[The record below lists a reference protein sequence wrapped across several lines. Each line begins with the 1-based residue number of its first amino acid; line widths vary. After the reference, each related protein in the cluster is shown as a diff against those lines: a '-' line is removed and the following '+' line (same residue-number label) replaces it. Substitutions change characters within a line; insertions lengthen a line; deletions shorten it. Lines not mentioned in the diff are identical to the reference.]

1 MLVLA
6 GILPD
11 FRLQSPDGDS
21 ATTIAVTAA
30 VGAGVFGVLSA
41 LAWPLL
47 VRLLLLVP
55 ALVLGLLVFF
65 LNGSLLLLA
74 LRLNPSGQ
82 SEAAPETAVIVAAV
96 MSAVASATGGALAV
110 RDDDAYRR
118 RLYRL
123 ADRRRRGGPAC
134 PSAHGTVFLQLDGVG
149 HDVLVAA
156 VGKGLMPTIARWL
169 GHDTGHDAGQKA
181 GQHGM
186 EHGSRHGVREHAG
199 RGAGHGMAHGAG
211 NGAGLGPG
219 HGMAHGTGDGAGLG
233 AGRGV
238 ARGAGDS
245 AGLGAGHDVE
255 DGAGHAV
262 GQGSGDDA
270 GHSAVHRAAHGM
282 ARGAGD
288 GAGLGPGHGMAYGA
302 GDGAGHAVGPG
313 SGDGAGHDTMHR
325 AGHGMRSL
333 VPGHGAVE
341 DAGRGTGHG
350 DAHGTG
356 HHPGHSTAH
365 GPGTGP
371 AYGLRAST
379 AHGPDASTA
388 PGPGTSSAHGPG
400 PGSAHGRGPGP
411 GHLPGQSSRPRP
423 RPTHRLT
430 PWRTDW
436 SSQTGASQLGILHG
450 SNHDVPAFRWYEK
463 ETREVM
469 VCNRPT
475 SAAELQRRA
484 VERTGDGGLLSA
496 DGASRGNLFGG
507 GADEQALV
515 LSIATRRRSP
525 ANRSR
530 AGYFA
535 YFSDP
540 ANAVRTALSFVAEAA
555 REVGQST
562 RARLRK
568 ERPRVARGG
577 LYPFIRAFATVVERD
592 VVVAAVMGDLLA
604 GRTAVYADLV
614 AYDEVAH
621 HSGPLGR
628 DAEQVLARLDRSL
641 ALIEKVAEHA
651 PRPYRIVVLSDHGQS
666 PGETFRAR
674 YGLTLGDLVR
684 AGCGLPVP
692 RRAERTHS
700 GAEARA
706 AVRAALRR
714 PVEEGDERHRPT
726 PDSEPVVLASGNLGL
741 VSFPDVPH
749 RMSKEEMDAR
759 HPALLTTLAN
769 HPGIGFLLVRSEE
782 HGGVV
787 LGPYGTEIP
796 VDRLDEEPGP
806 LAGFGP
812 GAVEAVRRTHSFPH
826 TADIMVNSFHDP
838 ADGEVLSFEE
848 QIGSHGGLGGAQ
860 AKPFLLSPLAL
871 SAPVADGEDLIGAEH
886 VHRVLRRWLRE
897 SDGPQVPLEPA
908 REERAA

>member
-1 MLVLA
+1 MWAVSTLTMLVLA

-11 FRLQSPDGDS
+11 FRLQSPSGDS
-21 ATTIAVTAA
+21 ATTIGITAA

-41 LAWPLL
+41 LVWPLL

-74 LRLNPSGQ
+74 LRLNPSGE

-123 ADRRRRGGPAC
+123 SDRRRRGGPAC
-134 PSAHGTVFLQLDGVG
+134 PPTPGTVFVQLDGVG
-149 HDVLVAA
+149 HDVLGTA

-169 GHDTGHDAGQKA
+169 G
-181 GQHGM
+181 
-186 EHGSRHGVREHAG
+186 E
-199 RGAGHGMAHGAG
+199 
-211 NGAGLGPG
+211 
-219 HGMAHGTGDGAGLG
+219 
-233 AGRGV
+233 
-238 ARGAGDS
+238 
-245 AGLGAGHDVE
+245 
-255 DGAGHAV
+255 
-262 GQGSGDDA
+262 
-270 GHSAVHRAAHGM
+270 
-282 ARGAGD
+282 
-288 GAGLGPGHGMAYGA
+288 
-302 GDGAGHAVGPG
+302 
-313 SGDGAGHDTMHR
+313 
-325 AGHGMRSL
+325 
-333 VPGHGAVE
+333 
-341 DAGRGTGHG
+341 
-350 DAHGTG
+350 
-356 HHPGHSTAH
+356 
-365 GPGTGP
+365 
-371 AYGLRAST
+371 
-379 AHGPDASTA
+379 GPDADLDQGPD
-388 PGPGTSSAHGPG
+388 PGPQHS
-400 PGSAHGRGPGP
+400 
-411 GHLPGQSSRPRP
+411 

-430 PWRTDW
+430 PWSTDW

-463 ETREVM
+463 DSREVM

-515 LSIATRRRSP
+515 LSIATRRRDR
-525 ANRSR
+525 ATRSR

-555 REVGQST
+555 REIGQST

-577 LYPFIRAFATVVERD
+577 LYPFVRAFATVVERD
-592 VVVAAVMGDLLA
+592 VVVAAVMGDMLA
-604 GRTAVYADLV
+604 GRTSVYADLV

-621 HSGPLGR
+621 HSGPLSR
-628 DAEQVLARLDRSL
+628 DAEQVLARLDRAL
-641 ALIEKVAEHA
+641 ALIENVAEHA

-714 PVEEGDERHRPT
+714 PVEEGDERYRPSR
-726 PDSEPVVLASGNLGL
+726 DSEPIVLASGNLGL

-749 RMSKEEMDAR
+749 RMSKEEIDAR
-759 HPALLTTLAN
+759 HPALLSTLAN

-787 LGPYGTEIP
+787 LGAYGAEIP

-806 LAGFGP
+806 LTGFGP
-812 GAVEAVRRTHSFPH
+812 GAAEAVRRTHSFPH

-838 ADGEVLSFEE
+838 ADGEVLAFEE

-860 AKPFLLSPLAL
+860 GAPFLLSPLAL
-871 SAPVADGEDLIGAEH
+871 SAPVEDGEDLIGAEH

-897 SDGPQVPLEPA
+897 SEGAQVPLETA
-908 REERAA
+908 QEERAA

>member
-1 MLVLA
+1 MRGVRWRRAVSQAGRSAAVWGVSTLTMLVLA

-11 FRLQSPDGDS
+11 FRLQSADGAS
-21 ATTIAVTAA
+21 ATTIAMTAA

-123 ADRRRRGGPAC
+123 ADRRRRGGAAC
-134 PSAHGTVFLQLDGVG
+134 PVTPGTVFLQLDGVG
-149 HDVLVAA
+149 HDVLAAA
-156 VGKGLMPTIARWL
+156 VRKGLMPTVAGWL
-169 GHDTGHDAGQKA
+169 GSAPQ
-181 GQHGM
+181 Q
-186 EHGSRHGVREHAG
+186 G
-199 RGAGHGMAHGAG
+199 RGQ
-211 NGAGLGPG
+211 
-219 HGMAHGTGDGAGLG
+219 
-233 AGRGV
+233 GR
-238 ARGAGDS
+238 A
-245 AGLGAGHDVE
+245 
-255 DGAGHAV
+255 
-262 GQGSGDDA
+262 GSGA
-270 GHSAVHRAAHGM
+270 
-282 ARGAGD
+282 
-288 GAGLGPGHGMAYGA
+288 P
-302 GDGAGHAVGPG
+302 
-313 SGDGAGHDTMHR
+313 
-325 AGHGMRSL
+325 
-333 VPGHGAVE
+333 
-341 DAGRGTGHG
+341 
-350 DAHGTG
+350 
-356 HHPGHSTAH
+356 
-365 GPGTGP
+365 
-371 AYGLRAST
+371 RAS
-379 AHGPDASTA
+379 
-388 PGPGTSSAHGPG
+388 
-400 PGSAHGRGPGP
+400 
-411 GHLPGQSSRPRP
+411 
-423 RPTHRLT
+423 HRLT
-430 PWRTDW
+430 RWHTDW

-463 ETREVM
+463 DTGEVM

-496 DGASRGNLFGG
+496 DGASRGNLFSG

-515 LSIATRRRSP
+515 LSIATRRRSRET
-525 ANRSR
+525 RSR
-530 AGYFA
+530 SGYFA

-540 ANAVRTALSFVAEAA
+540 ANAVRTALSFVAEVG
-555 REVGQST
+555 RESGQST
-562 RARLRK
+562 RARLRH
-568 ERPRVARGG
+568 ERPRVGRGG
-577 LYPFIRAFATVVERD
+577 LYPLVRAFATVVERD
-592 VVVAAVMGDLLA
+592 VVVAAVMGDMLA

-628 DAEQVLARLDRSL
+628 DTEQVLGRLDRAL
-641 ALIEKVAEHA
+641 ALIENVAEHA

-684 AGCGLPVP
+684 AGCGLAVP
-692 RRAERTHS
+692 RKAERTHS

-714 PVEEGDERHRPT
+714 PVEERGERHRPAGRR
-726 PDSEPVVLASGNLGL
+726 SEPIVLASGNLGL
-741 VSFPDVPH
+741 ISFPDVPH
-749 RMSKEEMDAR
+749 RMSKEEIDAR

-787 LGPYGTEIP
+787 LGAYGAEIP
-796 VDRLDEEPGP
+796 LDQLDRTPGP
-806 LAGFGP
+806 LAAFGP
-812 GAVEAVRRTHSFPH
+812 GAADAVRRTHSFPH

-838 ADGEVLSFEE
+838 ADGEVLAFEE

-860 AKPFLLSPLAL
+860 ARPFLLSPLAL
-871 SAPVADGEDLIGAEH
+871 SAPVEDDEELIGAEH

-897 SDGPQVPLEPA
+897 SHGPQVPLETAP
-908 REERAA
+908 EERAA

>member
-1 MLVLA
+1 MRGVRWRRAVSQAGRSVAVWGVSTLTMLVLA

-11 FRLQSPDGDS
+11 FRLQSADGAS
-21 ATTIAVTAA
+21 ATTIAMTAA

-123 ADRRRRGGPAC
+123 ADRRRRGGAAC
-134 PSAHGTVFLQLDGVG
+134 PATPGTVFLQLDGVG
-149 HDVLVAA
+149 HDVLAAA
-156 VGKGLMPTIARWL
+156 VRKGLMPTVAGWL
-169 GHDTGHDAGQKA
+169 GSVPQQD
-181 GQHGM
+181 
-186 EHGSRHGVREHAG
+186 R
-199 RGAGHGMAHGAG
+199 
-211 NGAGLGPG
+211 
-219 HGMAHGTGDGAGLG
+219 
-233 AGRGV
+233 
-238 ARGAGDS
+238 
-245 AGLGAGHDVE
+245 
-255 DGAGHAV
+255 
-262 GQGSGDDA
+262 GQG
-270 GHSAVHRAAHGM
+270 RAAS
-282 ARGAGD
+282 GA
-288 GAGLGPGHGMAYGA
+288 
-302 GDGAGHAVGPG
+302 
-313 SGDGAGHDTMHR
+313 
-325 AGHGMRSL
+325 
-333 VPGHGAVE
+333 
-341 DAGRGTGHG
+341 
-350 DAHGTG
+350 
-356 HHPGHSTAH
+356 
-365 GPGTGP
+365 
-371 AYGLRAST
+371 
-379 AHGPDASTA
+379 
-388 PGPGTSSAHGPG
+388 
-400 PGSAHGRGPGP
+400 
-411 GHLPGQSSRPRP
+411 PRP
-423 RPTHRLT
+423 SHRLIS
-430 PWRTDW
+430 WHTDW

-463 ETREVM
+463 DTGEVM

-496 DGASRGNLFGG
+496 DGASRGNLFSG

-515 LSIATRRRSP
+515 LSIATRRRSRET
-525 ANRSR
+525 RSR

-540 ANAVRTALSFVAEAA
+540 ANAVRTALSFVAEVG
-555 REVGQST
+555 RETGQST
-562 RARLRK
+562 RARLRR
-568 ERPRVARGG
+568 ERPRVGRGG
-577 LYPFIRAFATVVERD
+577 LYPLVRAFATVVERD
-592 VVVAAVMGDLLA
+592 VVVAAVMGDMLA

-628 DAEQVLARLDRSL
+628 DTEQVLGRLDRAL
-641 ALIEKVAEHA
+641 ALLENVAEHA

-666 PGETFRAR
+666 PGETFHAR

-684 AGCGLPVP
+684 AGCGLAVS
-692 RRAERTHS
+692 RKAERTHS

-714 PVEEGDERHRPT
+714 PVEEGGERHRPAGRR
-726 PDSEPVVLASGNLGL
+726 SEPIVLASGNLGL
-741 VSFPDVPH
+741 ISFPDVPH
-749 RMSKEEMDAR
+749 RMSKEEIDAR

-787 LGPYGTEIP
+787 LGAYGAEIP
-796 VDRLDEEPGP
+796 LDQLDRTPGP
-806 LAGFGP
+806 LAAFGP
-812 GAVEAVRRTHSFPH
+812 GAADAVRRTHSFPH

-838 ADGEVLSFEE
+838 ADGEVLAFEE

-860 AKPFLLSPLAL
+860 ARPFLLSPLAL
-871 SAPVADGEDLIGAEH
+871 SAAVEDDEELIGAEQ

-897 SDGPQVPLEPA
+897 SNGPQVPLETAP
-908 REERAA
+908 EERAA

>member
-1 MLVLA
+1 MWGVSTVTMLVLA

-134 PSAHGTVFLQLDGVG
+134 PSAPGTVFLQLDGVG

-169 GHDTGHDAGQKA
+169 GHDTGHDADPKA

-186 EHGSRHGVREHAG
+186 EHGARPGARGHAD
-199 RGAGHGMAHGAG
+199 RGAGHGMAHG
-211 NGAGLGPG
+211 
-219 HGMAHGTGDGAGLG
+219 
-233 AGRGV
+233 V
-238 ARGAGDS
+238 
-245 AGLGAGHDVE
+245 
-255 DGAGHAV
+255 
-262 GQGSGDDA
+262 
-270 GHSAVHRAAHGM
+270 
-282 ARGAGD
+282 
-288 GAGLGPGHGMAYGA
+288 
-302 GDGAGHAVGPG
+302 GDGAGHAVGEG
-313 SGDGAGHDTMHR
+313 SGDGAGHGAVHG
-325 AGHGMRSL
+325 AGYGVRSL

-341 DAGRGTGHG
+341 DAGQGTGHG
-350 DAHGTG
+350 DGHGTG
-356 HHPGHSTAH
+356 HHPG
-365 GPGTGP
+365 
-371 AYGLRAST
+371 R
-379 AHGPDASTA
+379 STA
-388 PGPGTSSAHGPG
+388 PGPAHGP
-400 PGSAHGRGPGP
+400 APGP
-411 GHLPGQSSRPRP
+411 GHLPGQSSRPRS

-714 PVEEGDERHRPT
+714 PVEEGDEQHRPT
-726 PDSEPVVLASGNLGL
+726 RGSEPVVLASGNLGL

-826 TADIMVNSFHDP
+826 AADIMVNSFHDP